1 MKPRNLL
8 IAAILLAALS
18 GAVWWS
24 KQHPEAGKNTP
35 ANPENPKLTDIPAAQ
50 VASVTVTHK
59 DGSVVSFDHQN
70 NRWNLTKPEALPA
83 DQDAISSMVSSLS
96 PVTADNVVED
106 KASDLSKYGLK
117 SPSLAVAVKQ
127 KDGKTITLN
136 FGDDIPA
143 GSLVYARVNN
153 QPKVYAVSSSI
164 KTGLDKSGNDLRDKR
179 LLTVDSNTVTSLEVK
194 TPKGMEQF
202 AKNNAN
208 DWKIV
213 KPQPFRAESFQVEEL
228 LRKLTE
234 AKMDLSGNV
243 DDTNKTG
250 AAYAAGQNLAS
261 AKVTGASGTQT
272 LDVHK
277 LKDDYYAR
285 SSAVKGAYKI
295 SSDLAKELEKPGDDY
310 RNKKVFDFG
319 FSDPNKIELGG
330 AVGDK
335 TLVRSGT
342 DWKIGGKTMDP
353 GSVQAFIDK
362 LRDLT
367 AAKLVTTGFTTSS
380 FRIAVTSNE
389 GKRNERVEFAKVAD
403 NYLARRENEPA
414 LYQIDAKTA
423 SDLISA
429 SKAIKPAA
437 PAKK

>member
-24 KQHPEAGKNTP
+24 KQHPEAGKNSP
-35 ANPENPKLTDIPAAQ
+35 ATPENPKLADIPAAQ
-50 VASVTVTHK
+50 VASVTLTHK
-59 DGSVVSFDHQN
+59 DGSVVVFDHQN
-70 NRWNLTKPEALPA
+70 NKWNLTKPEGVPA
-83 DQDAISSMVSSLS
+83 DQDAISSLVSSLS

-106 KASDLSKYGLK
+106 KASDLSKYGLR
-117 SPSLAVAVKQ
+117 SPGLAVAVKE

-153 QPKVYAVSSSI
+153 QPKVYAVSSSV
-164 KTGLDKSGNDLRDKR
+164 KTGFDKSRNDLRDKR
-179 LLTVDSNTVTSLEVK
+179 LLRVDSNTVTGLEVK
-194 TPKGMEQF
+194 TIKGMVQF

-208 DWKIV
+208 DWQIV

-228 LRKLTE
+228 LRKLTD
-234 AKMDLSGNV
+234 AKMDFSGGIEGTKKA
-243 DDTNKTG
+243 D
-250 AAYAAGQNLAS
+250 AAYAAGQNVAS
-261 AKVTGASGTQT
+261 AKVTAASGTQT
-272 LDVHK
+272 LDVNK

-285 SSAVKGAYKI
+285 SSAVKGVYKI
-295 SSDLAKELEKPGDDY
+295 SSDLAKELEKPGEDY

-319 FSDPNKIELGG
+319 FNDPNKIELGG

-335 TLVRSGT
+335 TLMRSGT

-367 AAKLVTTGFTTSS
+367 AAKLVTTGFTTPS
-380 FRIAVTSNE
+380 FRIAVTSND
-389 GKRNERVEFAKVAD
+389 GKRTERVEFAKVAD
-403 NYLARRENEPA
+403 GYLARRENEPA

-423 SDLISA
+423 GDLISA
-429 SKAIKPAA
+429 GKAIKPAA